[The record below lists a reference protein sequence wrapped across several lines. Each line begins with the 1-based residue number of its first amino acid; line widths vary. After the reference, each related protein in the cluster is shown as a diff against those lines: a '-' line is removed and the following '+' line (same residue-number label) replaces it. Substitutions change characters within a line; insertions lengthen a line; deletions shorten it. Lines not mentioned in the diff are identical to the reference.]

1 MYIKS
6 IKLNNFRNYSNQE
19 IQLDKEINIF
29 FGDNAQGKTNVLESI
44 FLCAIGK
51 SFRAKKEKE
60 LIKID
65 EEKATVEIEFE
76 KIDRDG
82 KIKIE
87 LTNKKDVFINGIKKN
102 KVSEILG
109 NINIVMFSPDDI
121 EILKSGPAKRRR
133 FLNILISQL
142 RPQYV
147 YYLNM
152 YIKTIEQRNNYLRQI
167 KELNNPTKE
176 MLKIWDEKL
185 AEYASYV
192 FNYRN
197 EFVEKIKDKIL
208 SIHKNITQEKEEI
221 KIKYISDCLNKEK
234 YIEELEKNW
243 EQDILRGYTTK
254 GVHRDDI
261 YIYINGKQ
269 VNIYGS
275 QGQNRTVILSLKLS
289 ELEIIY
295 DEIGEYPILLLDDFM
310 SELDSKRRENFLKS
324 ISNAQILITCT
335 DEFTIDNKMC
345 KTYFVNSGKVSNR
358 LEK

>member
-243 EQDILRGYTTK
+243 EQDILRRYTTK

>member
-1 MYIKS
+1 MYIKN

-19 IQLDKEINIF
+19 IQLDKGINIF
-29 FGDNAQGKTNVLESI
+29 FGDNAQGKTNILESI

-65 EEKATVEIEFE
+65 EEKATVEVEFE

-87 LTNKKDVFINGIKKN
+87 LSNKKDVFINGIKKN

-197 EFVEKIKDKIL
+197 EFVEKIKNKIAT
-208 SIHKNITQEKEEI
+208 IHRNITEDKEEI
-221 KIKYISDCLNKEK
+221 KIKYISDCLDKEK